1 MRKDNTKSK
10 IKNFS
15 QKVKDISAFISA
27 VLVIIGALIGCG
39 SWLIKEITASTNSR
53 VDTLEQKIDENYT
66 KDELAT
72 TRLELMVLME
82 HDPDNVI
89 EIEKLARHYFSD
101 LQGNSY
107 LTSVFS
113 RWCKEHGA
121 NCEIVIK

>member
-15 QKVKDISAFISA
+15 QKVKDVSAFISA